1 MTDTTGGPVEVTL
14 PTDARA
20 FRNALGRF
28 ATGVTIVTA
37 GLPDGT
43 LLGVTMNSFSS
54 VSMDPPLVLFS
65 VGKKLHSLEGLRNA
79 EGFAIHVLDFEH
91 HDLAVRFGQPTQDK
105 WRGFSFTRGFGGA
118 PLLEGALARFECKPY
133 SHFPGGDHEIF
144 VVEVVRQTVRR
155 DGEPLVFFRGGL
167 RSLGLDHPATPEQ
180 HLAYY
185 FY

>member
-1 MTDTTGGPVEVTL
+1 MSDTTGEGLEVTL
-14 PTDARA
+14 PSDTRA

-28 ATGVTIVTA
+28 TTGVTIVTA
-37 GLPDGT
+37 RLSEGT
-43 LLGVTMNSFSS
+43 PLGVTMNSFSS

-65 VGKKLHSLEGLRNA
+65 VGHSLQSLEGLRDA

-91 HDLAVRFGQPTQDK
+91 HDLAMLFGRSTEAK
-105 WRGFSFTRGFGGA
+105 WTGIDFARGFGGA
-118 PLLEGALARFECKPY
+118 PLLEGALALFECKPY
-133 SHFPGGDHEIF
+133 ARYPGGDHDIF

-155 DGEPLVFFRGGL
+155 DGEPLVFFRGAL
-167 RSLGLDHPATPEQ
+167 RSLGPDHPATPEQ

>member
-1 MTDTTGGPVEVTL
+1 MTDTTGGPVEVSL
-14 PTDARA
+14 PSDARA
-20 FRNALGRF
+20 LRKALGRF

-37 GLPDGT
+37 GLPGGT

-54 VSMDPPLVLFS
+54 VSINPPLVLFS
-65 VGKKLHSLEGLRNA
+65 VGKNLQSLEGLRKA

-91 HDLAVRFGQPTQDK
+91 HDLAVRFGRATQDK
-105 WRGFSFTRGFGGA
+105 WSGISFTRGFGGA
-118 PLLEGALARFECKPY
+118 PLLEGALAQFECKPY
-133 SHFPGGDHEIF
+133 SQYPGGDHEIF

-167 RSLGLDHPATPEQ
+167 RSLGPDHPATPEQ
-180 HLAYY
+180 HLAFY